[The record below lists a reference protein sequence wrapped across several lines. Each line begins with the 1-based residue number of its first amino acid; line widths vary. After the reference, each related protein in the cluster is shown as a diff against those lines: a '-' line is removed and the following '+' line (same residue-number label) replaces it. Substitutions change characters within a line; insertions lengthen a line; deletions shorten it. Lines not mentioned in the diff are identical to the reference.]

1 MQSPLPVSTRWMIR
15 LAMDN
20 EITEYHIYSRL
31 ASRIRDPHNAA
42 ILAKI
47 AGDEKRHA
55 SFWEKHL
62 DEKAVPKKF
71 KIFWFFWIAKIFGI
85 TFGLKLLEKS
95 ESKAEQNY
103 QYIAQYIPEA
113 KQIAADE
120 EAHEKELIALLQE
133 EKLEYIGSIV
143 LGLNDALVELTG
155 ALAGFTLALQQ
166 NKVIAMAG
174 LITGVAA
181 AFSMASSEY
190 LSNKAENAGEKA
202 SRASLYTGLAYILTV
217 FLLIFPYFIFSDPL
231 ASLACTLC
239 IAVLIIFVFNYYISV
254 AKDLPFRKRFIEM
267 TLVSL
272 GVSALSFLLAW
283 GIKSWMGVEV

>member
-1 MQSPLPVSTRWMIR
+1 MVKQ
-15 LAMDN
+15 AMDN
-20 EITEYHIYSRL
+20 EITEYYIYSRL
-31 ASRIRDPHNAA
+31 ASKIRDPHNAA
-42 ILAKI
+42 ILSKI
-47 AGDEKRHA
+47 AEDEKRHA
-55 SFWEKHL
+55 GFWEQHL
-62 DEKAVPKKF
+62 GEKAQPKK
-71 KIFWFFWIAKIFGI
+71 IRIIWFFWIARILGI

-95 ESKAEQNY
+95 ESKAEKNY
-103 QYIAQYIPEA
+103 SSIALYIPDA
-113 KQIAADE
+113 QKIAADE

-166 NKVIAMAG
+166 NKVIAMVG

-202 SRASLYTGLAYILTV
+202 SRASLYTGLAYIITV
-217 FLLIFPYFIFSDPL
+217 FLLIIPYFIFSRPII
-231 ASLACTLC
+231 SLICTLC
-239 IAVLIIFVFNYYISV
+239 IAVFIIFIFNYYISV
-254 AKDLPFRKRFIEM
+254 ARDLPFRKRFFEM

-283 GIKSWMGVEV
+283 GIKSWMGVDV